1 MIFSPLSASSHSY
14 LSMSPH
20 PLSLSKHSDA
30 NPQYD
35 NELGGRSNVTEPN
48 SNSGGTHN
56 TSPECQQRDYSQ
68 GAANSQVSGG
78 QQPTSR
84 GHTNVEYN
92 GPGDLENPKCK
103 LNQVLTEFSR
113 SSKKSKSDSDSKYAF
128 FVCFLHL
135 LTCVP
140 S

>member
-1 MIFSPLSASSHSY
+1 
-14 LSMSPH
+14 
-20 PLSLSKHSDA
+20 
-30 NPQYD
+30 
-35 NELGGRSNVTEPN
+35 VTEPN
-48 SNSGGTHN
+48 SNSGETCD
-56 TSPECQQRDYSQ
+56 TSPECQQRDHGQ
-68 GAANSQVSGG
+68 GAADSQVSSG

-92 GPGDLENPKCK
+92 GPGDLGNLKRK
-103 LNQVLTEFSR
+103 LNQALTEFSR

-135 LTCVP
+135 LTHLP